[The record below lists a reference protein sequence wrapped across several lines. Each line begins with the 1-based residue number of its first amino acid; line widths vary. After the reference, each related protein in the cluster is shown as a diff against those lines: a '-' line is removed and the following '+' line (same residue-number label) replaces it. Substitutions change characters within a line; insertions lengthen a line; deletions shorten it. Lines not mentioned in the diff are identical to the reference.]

1 MGNKKIRDDVRD
13 REKDDRKTSRK
24 REGRDE
30 SRKREKEPKLRRGKI
45 PLDCEG
51 DEEKTLGE

>member
-1 MGNKKIRDDVRD
+1 MGNKRNTRRRQRKGRRTIGRRVG
-13 REKDDRKTSRK
+13 REKVETNRVRERKK
-24 REGRDE
+24 NGG
-30 SRKREKEPKLRRGKI
+30 RGKI